1 MSVTADALLDR
12 TAALIDVASVSRNES
27 RLAGIVA
34 AELAEISGLD
44 IVQIGDNVIARTA
57 GLGSRRILL
66 AGHLDTVPAAGNE
79 HAELDGDVL
88 RGVGAADMKG
98 GLAVLLALARVA
110 HERVLD
116 TTYVFYARE
125 EIARIESGLLEIER
139 EDPTLLSCD
148 TAIILEPTGAVVEAG
163 CQGSLRI
170 ELTLRGVRAHSARPW
185 TGDNAI
191 HRASPLVDRIA
202 NVAEH
207 RPVIDG
213 CEYRESLQVVG
224 ISGGGI
230 GNVVPD
236 EVKLLVNYRF
246 APDKTSSEAAAE
258 IERRLGDLL
267 DSSKGDRFDVLDA
280 APSAPP
286 RLNDAV
292 LTALVAG
299 SGSEPR
305 AKLGWTDVAFFIERA
320 IPAANFGPGDPLLAH
335 RADEFVTGA
344 ELARAFQVLDT
355 LLAQLS

>member
-1 MSVTADALLDR
+1 MSVDALLSR

-27 RLAGIVA
+27 RLASIVA
-34 AELAEISGLD
+34 AELAEIPGLD
-44 IVQIGDNVIARTA
+44 VVRIGDNVIARTA

-79 HAELDGDVL
+79 SAALDGEVL

-98 GLAVLLALARVA
+98 GLAVMLALARLA
-110 HERVLD
+110 QSRALD

-125 EIARIESGLLEIER
+125 EIARTESGLLEIER
-139 EDPTLLSCD
+139 QDPALLSCN
-148 TAIILEPTGAVVEAG
+148 TAIVLEPTGAVVEAG

-170 ELTLRGVRAHSARPW
+170 EITLKGVRAHSARPW

-191 HRASPLVDRIA
+191 HRAGPLVDRIA
-202 NVAEH
+202 NVPEH
-207 RPVIDG
+207 RPRIDG

-267 DSSKGDRFDVLDA
+267 DPSKGDCLEVADA

-286 RLNDAV
+286 RLHDAV
-292 LTALVAG
+292 LTALVTG

-305 AKLGWTDVAFFIERA
+305 AKLGWTDVAFFTERSV
-320 IPAANFGPGDPLLAH
+320 PAANFGPGDPLLAH
-335 RADEFVTGA
+335 RADEFVTGTQ
-344 ELARAFQVLDT
+344 LARAFQVLDV
-355 LLAQLS
+355 LLAELS